1 MTKQEKID
9 TLKEHD
15 AYIRWK
21 KNVLKHGNKEY
32 AHRLLND
39 DNLCF
44 CEFLNDSF
52 TWQKTDEGFEFW
64 NDIYEIEDN
73 K

>member
-44 CEFLNDSF
+44 CEFLNESF

-64 NDIYEIEDN
+64 NGIYESEL
-73 K
+73 

>member
-32 AHRLLND
+32 AHLLLND

-44 CEFLNDSF
+44 CEFLDESF
-52 TWQKTDEGFEFW
+52 TWQKTDEGFSFW
-64 NDIYEIEDN
+64 NDIYEIEYN